1 MKYSLSK
8 DGISFGDTEYG
19 SFISAVSVQLC
30 ESNEGE
36 TFYVWKKNETGPD
49 AAFDEIRKYVV
60 KNGNAVWVPNDYEN
74 EPRLE
79 YENEFGEQWDFSPMD
94 LVGIAVVV
102 SVFLFFFY
110 LVAVNQK

>member
-8 DGISFGDTEYG
+8 DGIQFDDVEYG
-19 SFISAVSVQLC
+19 SFISAVSAILDHL
-30 ESNEGE
+30 NEGQA
-36 TFYVWKKNETGPD
+36 FYVLKKD
-49 AAFDEIRKYVV
+49 DVFCSIRKYVV
-60 KNGNAVWVPNDYEN
+60 KNGNAVLVPDDYPDDYEN

-79 YENEFGEQWDFSPMD
+79 YENEFGEPWDFSPMD
-94 LVGIAVVV
+94 LVGIAIVI